1 MRNVSFSNVALW
13 LVSKWSGTVT
23 VYPFFSPLPQRLS
36 NAWPLQTWTTPES
49 TGPNLSQ
56 ISSTFSKPLS
66 ISTNTHTQTLPAAA
80 HPERNV
86 VRGLALDAN
95 PPRLPQPGS
104 RRMCS
109 GPRLWH
115 FIRAKHFKTWA
126 KYLHAVNSL
135 TVIYNHEC
143 ISKQNGFTVP
153 CSCLVLD
160 MVKCLFCS
168 YHHVFLLKD
177 KLHKW
182 TRSAFW
188 TICSFFKLARCDK
201 CFCVC
206 VSIQRMRN
214 SFYVLYTAVFIF
226 VRKKETSTVR
236 WLFLSWNMKEVY
248 ALWINL
254 HGAKCL
260 VFYAHLMSPSF
271 QTEVFALQQLRDSS
285 YSQRYLLLSAEI
297 LQRDNLKPHT
307 RGTSF

>member
-1 MRNVSFSNVALW
+1 MRNVLFTNVALW

-23 VYPFFSPLPQRLS
+23 VYPFSPLPQRLS

-49 TGPNLSQ
+49 TGPNLLQ

-66 ISTNTHTQTLPAAA
+66 ISTNTHTPTLPAGA

-109 GPRLWH
+109 GDCDVLLKQN
-115 FIRAKHFKTWA
+115 FKKHFKTWA
-126 KYLHAVNSL
+126 KYLHAVKSL

-143 ISKQNGFTVP
+143 ISKQNGSTVP
-153 CSCLVLD
+153 RSCLVLD
-160 MVKCLFCS
+160 VVKCLFCS

-188 TICSFFKLARCDK
+188 TICSFFKLAQCDK

-206 VSIQRMRN
+206 VSIQLLMN
-214 SFYVLYTAVFIF
+214 EKLFLCF
-226 VRKKETSTVR
+226 VYCSIYICKKEGNEHS
-236 WLFLSWNMKEVY
+236 
-248 ALWINL
+248 
-254 HGAKCL
+254 
-260 VFYAHLMSPSF
+260 
-271 QTEVFALQQLRDSS
+271 
-285 YSQRYLLLSAEI
+285 
-297 LQRDNLKPHT
+297 
-307 RGTSF
+307 